1 MRADPI
7 SYPPALEADEARLV
21 AARRLAAGRAPAPG
35 DVEQPA
41 PSTLPDDTIG
51 LALSGGGVRSA
62 TFCLGVFQALAAARS
77 VGAIDYLSTV
87 SGGSYFAAFL
97 GRLFT
102 RGWIRNVDDVERVLQ
117 GEDPADTP
125 PERKGWGP
133 QVFRWLRDNG
143 RYLAPRGSG
152 DLLVLGAI
160 LLRNWVAV
168 HIVLATTVLTVF
180 VGLQIVRLGI
190 DHAAAAVTS
199 RSDLRSMLADAL
211 PFGNTLWWSPAAVVS
226 LLLLALWAAPAGWA
240 YWLIARQ
247 RSQTLTPMAG
257 AALALL
263 LALAGTLYYALV
275 PHEGAILAVR
285 LALCATVASVL
296 IVTFVMRYRAAR
308 RAAAPGAGGTLS
320 EGEADDWARMRL
332 SRTLMHGLVVSGV
345 IAAFA
350 AVDTLGATLYAAA
363 ADGQL
368 LRWGSAALGT
378 FAGIGA
384 FARPIWTL
392 LAPMRDARR
401 PRVPMS
407 VLSWMVAVPL
417 LAIWLL
423 VIDVASHAVRW
434 HFRTA
439 SVVPPPDGQ
448 WGYLIAV
455 FAILVLFTAIFGH
468 TRVFANMSSIQGFY
482 AARLV
487 RTFLGASNE
496 ARLSTSTPVWET
508 TAGDD
513 LPGNAYWY
521 WPSRNGGHPPAAQ
534 PLRPWERGAPL
545 HIINV
550 TVNETVDARTGIQ
563 NQDRKGTGLALGPC
577 GFSLGVRHHLV
588 SLACRPNVPEP
599 RFPAEGHCVFGERDA
614 DPETLSLGRW
624 ASLSGA
630 AASAAAGSHT
640 TIPIAILCG
649 MFNIRL
655 GYWWESGVTP
665 KRSWLLD
672 TLLPVQS
679 ALFQEMFAS
688 THGTAGRLWNVSD
701 GGHFENMG
709 AYELVR
715 RRLPVIVVVDA
726 ESDPDFKFRGL
737 SDFVRKARLDF
748 GAEVAF
754 LTAQQLDGLEPGKS
768 PSNPPLPSTVREY
781 FGDLD
786 ALRRGRSVEER
797 FRNVH
802 GDAAVR
808 HTIEPDRARASK
820 AHAALARIR
829 YRDAGEGAT
838 PSWLVYVKATL
849 TGDEPEDVCHY
860 HRANPNFPHETTIDQ
875 FFDEAQWESYRR
887 LGQHIGSRVL
897 TPELFNH
904 LTGA

>member
-1 MRADPI
+1 MRASDPI
-7 SYPPALEADEARLV
+7 AYPPALEADEARLV
-21 AARRLAAGRAPAPG
+21 AARRLAAGGPP
-35 DVEQPA
+35 DVSSSP
-41 PSTLPDDTIG
+41 PSTLPDDAVG
-51 LALSGGGVRSA
+51 MALSGGGVRSA
-62 TFCLGVFQALAAARS
+62 TFCLGLFQALAAS
-77 VGAIDYLSTV
+77 KSIGAIDYLSTV

-102 RGWIRNVDDVERVLQ
+102 RDWIRGVDDVEQVLQ
-117 GEDPADTP
+117 GQDPAGTP
-125 PERKGWGP
+125 PERAGWGA

-168 HIVLATTVLTVF
+168 HVVLATTVLALF
-180 VGLQIVRLGI
+180 VGLQILRAAI
-190 DHAAAAVTS
+190 DGLVASSLHLQTFFAGG
-199 RSDLRSMLADAL
+199 L
-211 PFGNTLWWSPAAVVS
+211 PFGRTLWWSGPAVFASVV
-226 LLLLALWAAPAGWA
+226 LLVAWAAPAGWA

-257 AALALL
+257 AGIALAL
-263 LALAGTLYYALV
+263 AVAGAGYYGRIRSAGWTFQDPRFV
-275 PHEGAILAVR
+275 A
-285 LALCATVASVL
+285 CAA
-296 IVTFVMRYRAAR
+296 VTFVLLVTFWMRQRAIR
-308 RAAAPGAGGTLS
+308 GAGAATGGPLAKD
-320 EGEADDWARMRL
+320 EVDDRARMRL
-332 SRTLMHGLVVSGV
+332 SRRLMHGLVASGAL
-345 IAAFA
+345 AAFA
-350 AVDTLGATLYAAA
+350 AVDTLGATIYAAA
-363 ADGQL
+363 GQGQL
-368 LRWGSAALGT
+368 LEWGTAALGT
-378 FAGIGA
+378 FAGVGA

-392 LAPMRDARR
+392 LAPLRPSGH

-407 VLSWMVAVPL
+407 VLSWAVAVPIL
-417 LAIWLL
+417 CIWLIA
-423 VIDVASHAVRW
+423 IDVGSQAVRW
-434 HFRTA
+434 RFAEAGSADPH
-439 SVVPPPDGQ
+439 
-448 WGYLIAV
+448 WGFVLAAFGV
-455 FAILVLFTAIFGH
+455 LVLFTFVFGH

-496 ARLSTSTPVWET
+496 ARLSTPTPVWET

-513 LPGNAYWY
+513 LPSDAYWH
-521 WPSRNGGHPPAAQ
+521 WPARNGGELKTPRPV
-534 PLRPWERGAPL
+534 RPWERGAPL

-588 SLACRPNVPEP
+588 SESCRTTPGA
-599 RFPAEGHCVFGERDA
+599 RFPPEGFCVFDGRDA
-614 DPETLSLGRW
+614 DPERLSLGRW

-630 AASAAAGSHT
+630 AVSASAGSHT

-665 KRSWLLD
+665 KRQWLLD
-672 TLLPVQS
+672 RLLPVQS
-679 ALFQEMFAS
+679 ALLQEMFAS

-715 RRLPVIVVVDA
+715 RRLPLIVIVDA
-726 ESDPDFKFRGL
+726 EADPDFNFRGL

-748 GAEVAF
+748 GAEITF
-754 LTAQQLDGLEPGKS
+754 LTASELDGVEPGRE
-768 PSNPPLPSTVREY
+768 PSKGPLPPRVRET

-786 ALRRGRSVEER
+786 ALRRGRSVAEPIAD
-797 FRNVH
+797 VH
-802 GDAAVR
+802 GQTSTR
-808 HTIEPDRARASK
+808 YTIEPDRTRPSK
-820 AHAALARIR
+820 AHAALARIK
-829 YRDAGEGAT
+829 YRDAGKDART
-838 PSWLVYVKATL
+838 SWLVYVKATL

-860 HRANPNFPHETTIDQ
+860 HRAHPDFPHETTIDQ

-887 LGQHIGSRVL
+887 LGQHVGSRVL
-897 TPELFNH
+897 TPELFAH
-904 LTGA
+904 LARR